1 MSKKTGF
8 KGHEL
13 YAVTLLAIINL
24 FLFADQNLM
33 APNLTQIARQ
43 FGFDDAQRDLLLG
56 GNISFVF
63 WILGGIVSLGIG
75 YLTDL
80 ISRRNLFVLVVL
92 IGEIPCLLTG
102 FAETYAQLYVLR
114 ALTGI
119 GIGGALPLTY
129 SLVGDYFSHR
139 NRAAAAGWLGLAQ
152 GMGIAV
158 GQLIAGF
165 IGPEHGWQLPFIIVA
180 LPNFVLGIIFLL
192 TIREPARGRTEDSLR
207 ELIDRGQ
214 VYARRINWRE
224 YRKLFR
230 IRTNLLVFIQ
240 GIPGTVPWGVFF
252 IFLNDFYS
260 QDKGFSVANAT
271 LIVMVIGAAAIFGSF
286 FGGLA
291 GNWLYNRRPQYLPI
305 LCGTSTLLGII
316 PMAILINYPSQI
328 GVENPSTLLP
338 MLIGFFTGFTIS
350 ITGPN
355 VRAMLLNVNAPE
367 TRGSIFSLYNLAD
380 DLGKGFGPVI
390 ISVLIVGFGRLWA
403 FNVANLFWLF
413 CGVVLLLMALVFPK
427 DMANLNQLLERRAK
441 ELRTEPDGEHEP
453 ANRVRSV

>member
-1 MSKKTGF
+1 MNHVNKINQKRFRGR
-8 KGHEL
+8 EL
-13 YAVTLLAIINL
+13 YAVSLLALINL

-33 APNLTQIARQ
+33 APNLTQIADH
-43 FGFDDAQRDLLLG
+43 FGFDAAQRDLLLG

-63 WILGGIVSLGIG
+63 WVLGGAVSLGIG

-102 FAETYAQLYVLR
+102 FAETYTQLYWLR

-152 GMGIAV
+152 GLGIAV
-158 GQLIAGF
+158 GQLMAGF
-165 IGPEHGWQLPFIIVA
+165 IGPAHGWQLPFIIVA
-180 LPNFVLGIIFLL
+180 LPNFVLGTLFYF
-192 TIREPARGRTEDSLR
+192 TVREPKRGSAEQGLR
-207 ELIDRGQ
+207 DLIAAGQ
-214 VYARRINWRE
+214 AYTGRIDWQQ
-224 YRKLFR
+224 YRNIFK
-230 IRTNLLVFIQ
+230 IRTNLLIFLQ

-260 QDKGFSVANAT
+260 QDKGFSVETAT
-271 LIVMVIGAAAIFGSF
+271 LIVMVVGAAAILGSF

-291 GNWLYNRRPQYLPI
+291 GNRLYNTHPRWLPL
-305 LCGTSTLLGII
+305 LCGISTLIGII

-328 GVENPSTLLP
+328 GVANPATGLP
-338 MLIGFFTGFTIS
+338 MLIGFITGFTIS

-355 VRAMLLNVNAPE
+355 VKAILLNVNTPE
-367 TRGSIFSLYNLAD
+367 TRGSIFSLFNLAD

-390 ISVLIVGFGRLWA
+390 ISLLIVAFGRVWA
-403 FNVANLFWLF
+403 FNIANLFWLF
-413 CGVVLLLMALVFPK
+413 CGLVLVYLTVVFPR
-427 DMANLNQLLERRAK
+427 DQLRLTQKLERRAA
-441 ELRTEPDGEHEP
+441 TM
-453 ANRVRSV
+453 RS

>member
-1 MSKKTGF
+1 MDLKRRYPVGRKTEF
-8 KGHEL
+8 KGKEL
-13 YAVTLLAIINL
+13 YAVFLLALINL

-33 APNLTQIARQ
+33 APNLTQIAND
-43 FGFDDAQRDLLLG
+43 FGFDGNQRDVLLG

-63 WILGGIVSLGIG
+63 WILGGVVSLGIG

-80 ISRRNLFVLVVL
+80 ISRRNLFAIVIL

-102 FAETYAQLYVLR
+102 FAETYTQLYWLR

-129 SLVGDYFSHR
+129 SMVGDYFSHR
-139 NRAAAAGWLGLAQ
+139 TRAAAAGWLGLAQ

-158 GQLIAGF
+158 GQLVAGF
-165 IGPEHGWQLPFIIVA
+165 IGPEHGWQLPFILVA
-180 LPNFVLGIIFLL
+180 IPNFFLGTLFLF
-192 TIREPARGRTEDSLR
+192 TIKEPERGKTEDSLKD
-207 ELIDRGQ
+207 LIAQGHA
-214 VYARRINWRE
+214 YARRINWQE
-224 YRKLFR
+224 YRKIFK
-230 IRTNLLVFIQ
+230 IKTNLLVFLQ

-260 QDKGFSVANAT
+260 QEKGFSVETAT
-271 LIVMVIGAAAIFGSF
+271 LIVMVVGAAAIFGSF

-291 GNWLYNRRPQYLPI
+291 GNWFYNRKPQYLPI
-305 LCGTSTLLGII
+305 LSGTSTLVGII
-316 PMAILINYPSQI
+316 PMAILINYPSQA
-328 GVENPSTLLP
+328 GVENPATALP

-355 VRAMLLNVNAPE
+355 VRAILLNVNAPE

-390 ISVLIVGFGRLWA
+390 ISLLILGFGRVWA
-403 FNVANLFWLF
+403 FNIANLFWLF
-413 CGVVLLLMALVFPK
+413 CGVILLVMALYFPRDIK
-427 DMANLNQLLERRAK
+427 KMNDLMEQRAEK
-441 ELRTEPDGEHEP
+441 LT
-453 ANRVRSV
+453 